1 MCGIYSILQ
10 GFDDIDS
17 VGDNRSAAWKISA
30 HTMMTIIGGVKLAE
44 MKIVFVEK
52 LKSYRF
58 YDDGLMKL
66 IRYDICSKYLY
77 ESRST
82 VSPSN
87 YIASFM
93 HASRME
99 VFPMKTSKIKPSSS
113 H

>member
-17 VGDNRSAAWKISA
+17 VGDNRSAARKISA

-66 IRYDICSKYLY
+66 RTDIDCVSIQLHRFIHACQPDGSFPY
-77 ESRST
+77 ENIKNKT
-82 VSPSN
+82 FFVSLKS
-87 YIASFM
+87 
-93 HASRME
+93 
-99 VFPMKTSKIKPSSS
+99 
-113 H
+113 